1 MKTDIIIVGAGMV
14 GAVCALLAAEA
25 NFTVAVVQADLPQ
38 SPSSDEYQ
46 ARVSALN
53 PASIELL
60 KKTGVWSLISA
71 KHISPFERLTV
82 WDGMGGSELIFSAA
96 MMGLTE
102 LGYMV
107 TNAAVIAAAWARLQD
122 HPLVQCYLNQPLRLE
137 RRASE
142 LQLVLTNGDCLT
154 TNLLVGADG
163 ANSLVRRFLGSP
175 FAERSY
181 DQSAIITVVRSE
193 KTHQQSAYQ
202 VFLPTGPLALLP
214 LSDPHHHA
222 LVWSLDNAAFGA
234 RLNNFVN
241 NSVEEFTVQL
251 NRAFGPRLG
260 ALTVLSERQA
270 YPLIMRHTTH
280 YVGDGMAL
288 VGDAAHTIH
297 PMAGQGANLGFMD
310 ANALIQIITK
320 AREKL
325 PQQSPDWASQRVLRE
340 YERVRKAKNTEMLLA
355 MRALKRLFARE
366 DRLSVGLRS
375 WGMRQINQSGLL
387 KRFFMQEVLK

>member
-1 MKTDIIIVGAGMV
+1 MKTDIVIVGAGMV
-14 GAVCALLAAEA
+14 GALCALLAAEA

-71 KHISPFERLTV
+71 KQISPFERLTV
-82 WDGMGGSELIFSAA
+82 WDGVGGSELIFSAA

-107 TNAAVIAAAWARLQD
+107 TNAALVAAAWAKVQD
-122 HPLVQCYLNQPLRLE
+122 HPLIQSYLDQPLRLE
-137 RRASE
+137 RRG
-142 LQLVLTNGDCLT
+142 GDVRLFLKSGETLT
-154 TNLLVGADG
+154 THLVIGADG
-163 ANSLVRRFLGSP
+163 AHSLVRRFLGSP

-181 DQSAIITVVRSE
+181 DQSAIIAVVRTE
-193 KTHQQSAYQ
+193 KIHQQSAYQ

-234 RLNNFVN
+234 RLNNVVN
-241 NSVEEFTVQL
+241 NSVEEFTAQL

-260 ALTVLSERQA
+260 ALTVLSERQT
-270 YPLIMRHTTH
+270 YPLIMRHAAH
-280 YVGDGMAL
+280 YVSDGIAL

-320 AREKL
+320 ARE
-325 PQQSPDWASQRVLRE
+325 QSPDWASQRVLRE

-355 MRALKRLFARE
+355 MRALKRLFARD
-366 DRLSVGLRS
+366 DRFSVGLRS
-375 WGMRQINQSGLL
+375 WGLRQINQSGLL